1 MIRSIRKGG
10 KKKWKKESGYSR
22 RSLAETAMYRFKQL
36 LGEKLSS
43 RNFMNQSNEA
53 FLNFLR
59 RFPIKTILGYK
70 FNLNFVI

>member
-1 MIRSIRKGG
+1 MEKAEWLQS
-10 KKKWKKESGYSR
+10 

-53 FLNFLR
+53 FL
-59 RFPIKTILGYK
+59 KCKIL
-70 FNLNFVI
+70 NQMMVPSVL

>member
-1 MIRSIRKGG
+1 MIRFIRKGG

-53 FLNFLR
+53 FL
-59 RFPIKTILGYK
+59 KCKIL
-70 FNLNFVI
+70 NQMMVPSVL